1 MGDGGSHPRP
11 PSCRCGQRLSRAP
24 RVLPRALRVKKGLNR
39 TPRPA
44 SLPVPR
50 GHHLTRF
57 PPPPPWWA
65 ILPPGCPAAGGRWH
79 PVGVSD
85 LGPTAGWR
93 AEPVLP
99 RGLTLFCGGAAKWFF
114 RLQAPGTK
122 AALKAETL
130 RAQRAGRRPHHCG
143 SIWPAAGRSLSLWSP
158 GLPRLRA
165 PGRWATAH
173 MRGRDSAPRKRSIWL
188 GTEGGVCLRNWT
200 EPRTPS
206 FTFLG
211 SRVSTRRW
219 GRCPVPSRACF
230 GGGRCEPRERL
241 AARTAGSLA
250 ERAGSCGTSTPRA
263 WGGAPR
269 GWRSPSGDAGTGWG
283 GGHLRRGQA

>member
-1 MGDGGSHPRP
+1 MTRTAQGAVHHSTGDGGSHPRP
-11 PSCRCGQRLSRAP
+11 PSCRCGQKLSRAP
-24 RVLPRALRVKKGLNR
+24 RALPRALRVKKGLNR

-57 PPPPPWWA
+57 PPPH
-65 ILPPGCPAAGGRWH
+65 PGGQSCPLAVQLLGGRWH
-79 PVGVSD
+79 PVGISD
-85 LGPTAGWR
+85 LGPTAGWG

-99 RGLTLFCGGAAKWFF
+99 RGLALSLRGAAKWFF

-122 AALKAETL
+122 AALKAETP
-130 RAQRAGRRPHHCG
+130 RAQPAGRRPHHCG

-165 PGRWATAH
+165 PGLWATAH
-173 MRGRDSAPRKRSIWL
+173 MPGRDLAPRKSSVWL

-211 SRVSTRRW
+211 SRAEHSQVEQ
-219 GRCPVPSRACF
+219 VPSAEPGVF
-230 GGGRCEPRERL
+230 GGREV
-241 AARTAGSLA
+241 
-250 ERAGSCGTSTPRA
+250 
-263 WGGAPR
+263 
-269 GWRSPSGDAGTGWG
+269 
-283 GGHLRRGQA
+283 